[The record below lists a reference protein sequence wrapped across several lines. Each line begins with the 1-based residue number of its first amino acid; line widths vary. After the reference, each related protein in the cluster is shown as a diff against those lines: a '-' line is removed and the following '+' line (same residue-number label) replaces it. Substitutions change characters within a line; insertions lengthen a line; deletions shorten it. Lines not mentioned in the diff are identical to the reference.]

1 MTRSNLARNCEEIVE
16 IDRDIV
22 EVCRRL
28 DERGQ
33 KPRNYDCLLEML
45 DILAERKQALL
56 EGRSLPTWGIAMPP
70 IALTDS
76 QLQEVLQAARMVP
89 FGLRH

>member
-1 MTRSNLARNCEEIVE
+1 MTQSNLTRNCEAIVE

-28 DERGQ
+28 DEHGQ
-33 KPRNYDCLLEML
+33 APRSYDCLLEML

-56 EGRSLPTWGIAMPP
+56 EGRPLP
-70 IALTDS
+70 
-76 QLQEVLQAARMVP
+76 V
-89 FGLRH
+89 

>member
-16 IDRDIV
+16 IDRDIA

-33 KPRNYDCLLEML
+33 EPPAYDYLLEML
-45 DILAERKQALL
+45 EILTERKQALL
-56 EGRSLPTWGIAMPP
+56 EGRPLPA
-70 IALTDS
+70 
-76 QLQEVLQAARMVP
+76 
-89 FGLRH
+89 

>member
-1 MTRSNLARNCEEIVE
+1 MTRSNLVRNCEEIVE

-33 KPRNYDCLLEML
+33 APRDYDYLLEML
-45 DILAERKQALL
+45 EILTERKQALL
-56 EGRSLPTWGIAMPP
+56 EGRLLP
-70 IALTDS
+70 
-76 QLQEVLQAARMVP
+76 V
-89 FGLRH
+89 

>member
-33 KPRNYDCLLEML
+33 KPRTYDCLLDML
-45 DILAERKQALL
+45 EILTERKQALL
-56 EGRSLPTWGIAMPP
+56 EGRPLP
-70 IALTDS
+70 
-76 QLQEVLQAARMVP
+76 V
-89 FGLRH
+89 

>member
-1 MTRSNLARNCEEIVE
+1 MTQSNLIRNCEEIVE

-33 KPRNYDCLLEML
+33 APRNYDCLLNML
-45 DILAERKQALL
+45 EILSERKQALL
-56 EGRSLPTWGIAMPP
+56 EGRPLPT
-70 IALTDS
+70 
-76 QLQEVLQAARMVP
+76 
-89 FGLRH
+89 